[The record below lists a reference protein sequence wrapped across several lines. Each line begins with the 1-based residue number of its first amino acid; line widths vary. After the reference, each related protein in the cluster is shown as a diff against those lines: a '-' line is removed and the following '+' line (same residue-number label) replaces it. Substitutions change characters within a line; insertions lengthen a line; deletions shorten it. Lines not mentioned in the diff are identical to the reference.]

1 MFGALKRIFR
11 PPSCV
16 ALHGRLR
23 LGRDFNEVNVSLPR
37 HSYRFH
43 GANDAHLPPLF
54 IDEAY
59 FGNADALVDS
69 WLRRCRLR
77 LYLWSFPQTAPREK
91 SDKPQGYQPA
101 RPVYIRLHAGQ
112 LPYLAMP
119 PITRAVI
126 LAAGLGT
133 RMLPATKS
141 IPKEMLPV
149 VDKPLV
155 QYAVEEAVAS
165 GITEIIFVIADG
177 KEAIAD
183 HFGHG
188 GRTERMLARDNRAD
202 LLAGVRAPA
211 DLANF
216 HYRRQP
222 EPLGIA
228 HALGCARD
236 LLEGQPFVLI
246 FPDDLLLADVPVV
259 GQLVGAYQPGD
270 GAIIAVQPV
279 ADADVPQY
287 GIVDPEGAG
296 NPVRLRGII
305 EKPSLADAPSRFGVV
320 GEKRCR

>member
-1 MFGALKRIFR
+1 
-11 PPSCV
+11 
-16 ALHGRLR
+16 
-23 LGRDFNEVNVSLPR
+23 
-37 HSYRFH
+37 
-43 GANDAHLPPLF
+43 
-54 IDEAY
+54 
-59 FGNADALVDS
+59 
-69 WLRRCRLR
+69 
-77 LYLWSFPQTAPREK
+77 
-91 SDKPQGYQPA
+91 
-101 RPVYIRLHAGQ
+101 
-112 LPYLAMP
+112 MP

-259 GQLVGAYQPGD
+259 GQLVGAYPPGE

-305 EKPSLADAPSRFGVV
+305 EKPSLADAPSRLGVV
-320 GEKRCR
+320 GRYILGPTIFSHIDSIPPGKNGELQLTDALASQIAAGERVCAFQYEGTRYDTGRPLGLIAANIGAAMARADLHNPLADYLRRVLDSEPS